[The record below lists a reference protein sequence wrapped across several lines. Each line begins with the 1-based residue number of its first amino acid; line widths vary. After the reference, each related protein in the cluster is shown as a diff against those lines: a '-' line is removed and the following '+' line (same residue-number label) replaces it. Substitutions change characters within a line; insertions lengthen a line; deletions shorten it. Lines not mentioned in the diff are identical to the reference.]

1 MRRLAAPFAASFV
14 AFSLLV
20 SSAAPAVAAP
30 PSKSCPVD
38 ASGYVAVPVDWAW
51 RAGDGL
57 PAAGDDPAWDL
68 ARAGFA
74 AEGWTADQ
82 VAALFGFG
90 SVEELYGFALDDRR
104 AIDRDANGWVCLK
117 DLPDTPGIP
126 AFIFQFVD
134 DRARA

>member
-1 MRRLAAPFAASFV
+1 LSV
-14 AFSLLV
+14 LLV
-20 SSAAPAVAAP
+20 SAAPAVAAP
-30 PSKSCPVD
+30 PSKSCPPG

-51 RAGDGL
+51 QSGDGL
-57 PAAGDDPAWDL
+57 PAAGDDPAWDFAL
-68 ARAGFA
+68 AGFV
-74 AEGWTADQ
+74 AEGLTAEE

-134 DRARA
+134 DRAAAP